1 MDKAQVNRNKK
12 DREMF
17 NAEVQILETVDH
29 PNIVKLYEVFEDDKS
44 YYLVQE
50 FCTGGELFD
59 FILAKSRFSEGTA
72 AHFMK

>member
-1 MDKAQVNRNKK
+1 M
-12 DREMF
+12 
-17 NAEVQILETVDH
+17 DH
-29 PNIVKLYEVFEDDKS
+29 PNIVKLYEVFEDERC

-59 FILAKSRFSEGTA
+59 FILAKQRFSEGTA